1 MVPIFVTD
9 IIKEIENK
17 GLDMDG
23 IYRISGNLAEVQK
36 VRIQVDQG
44 WILEKFL

>member
-1 MVPIFVTD
+1 MPLFVED
-9 IIKEIENK
+9 ITAEIERK

-36 VRIQVDQG
+36 VRHQVDQG
-44 WILEKFL
+44 N